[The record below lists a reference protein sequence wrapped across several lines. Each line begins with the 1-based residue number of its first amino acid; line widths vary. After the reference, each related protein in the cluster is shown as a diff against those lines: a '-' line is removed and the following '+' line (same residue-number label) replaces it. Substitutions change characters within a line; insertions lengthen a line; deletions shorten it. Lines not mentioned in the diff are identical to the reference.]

1 MAGPD
6 QLTIDPGYVEVRA
19 VIMAG
24 LDQKITR
31 LHERLAGWREVVV
44 CFSGGVDSSYLL
56 AEAVGQ
62 LGDRAVALTAVSP
75 SLAPEEGGAARQ
87 LAERLGARHVLVET
101 YEVDDP
107 RYAANPVNRCYFC
120 KTEVYAKA
128 VDAAVRLAIPHVI
141 DGFNADDRSDY
152 RPGRQ
157 AAREQGVRSPLDQLG
172 FTKVDIRE
180 GARRL
185 SLPVWDKPA
194 LACLSSR
201 FPYGTAITPERL
213 TQVADCERVL
223 RDHGFRVCRVRYY
236 ETTARIE
243 VDTDEIPRLFTPD
256 VRADVVS
263 RFLAA
268 GFSEVVV
275 DPRGYR
281 SGALNAATPVQLLR
295 REDDGVTV
303 PRTADAIPL

>member
-1 MAGPD
+1 
-6 QLTIDPGYVEVRA
+6 
-19 VIMAG
+19 MAG
-24 LDQKITR
+24 LDEKITQLRAR
-31 LHERLAGWREVVV
+31 LSQWRDVVV

-75 SLAPEEGGAARQ
+75 SLAPEEGGAARR

-128 VDAAVRLAIPHVI
+128 VAEALRLGVPHVI

-157 AAREQGVRSPLDQLG
+157 AAREQGVRSPLDELG
-172 FTKVDIRE
+172 FAKDDIRE

-213 TQVADCERVL
+213 TQVADCEWVL
-223 RDHGFRVCRVRYY
+223 REHGFRICRVRYY

-243 VDTDEIPRLFTPD
+243 VDPDEIARLFTPG

-263 RFLAA
+263 RFRAA
-268 GFSEVVV
+268 GFSDVVV

-281 SGALNAATPVQLLR
+281 SGALNEPTPLHLLR
-295 REDDGVTV
+295 REDLVV
-303 PRTADAIPL
+303 AAPQMVEAIPL